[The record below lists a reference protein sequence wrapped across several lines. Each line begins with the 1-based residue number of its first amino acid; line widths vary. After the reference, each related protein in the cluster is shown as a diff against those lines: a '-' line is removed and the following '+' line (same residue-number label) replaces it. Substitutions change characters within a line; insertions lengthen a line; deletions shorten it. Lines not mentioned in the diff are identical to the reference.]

1 MGFRPA
7 EKSESFTDILGDCEK
22 GAVLVPDEHIDPRTV
37 RDDPTIG
44 RMHVREVNRTR
55 CNADLSRSRSGRV
68 SAATPAS
75 KVWDESGDRMED
87 EPEFKN
93 EPKYKMPKSVKDFP
107 NIGYARYGSQYLEEK
122 VWTTLFW
129 EGTGGYYRKEAE
141 QKNWSRREYVRWRST
156 MVRLSIWIRIY

>member
-1 MGFRPA
+1 MIGPTGFRPA
-7 EKSESFTDILGDCEK
+7 DKSESFTDILGDCEK

-44 RMHVREVNRTR
+44 RMHVREVNRSR
-55 CNADLSRSRSGRV
+55 CDADLSRSRSGRV
-68 SAATPAS
+68 LAASLSP
-75 KVWDESGDRMED
+75 KVWNENGDRMED

-107 NIGYARYGSQYLEEK
+107 DIGYVRYGSQYLEK

-156 MVRLSIWIRIY
+156 MVRLSM